1 MDRAARRTPG
11 YFAQALRS
19 ADGSKCPFFLRCDFS
34 FTADRPRYGFVDF
47 DQPLT
52 ATIAIE
58 SLNGKELNGRV
69 VELKPAITTR
79 EKKRAEA
86 LREWE
91 QRCLEEDR
99 RVAQGYPRRV
109 VAPPPKKQIADHG
122 MTVDEFLEMVG
133 RTNSRTGKK
142 AVKAE
147 EYGEVGYDDDDD
159 DDDLF

>member
-1 MDRAARRTPG
+1 MLESHPLNIVVISL
-11 YFAQALRS
+11 LR
-19 ADGSKCPFFLRCDFS
+19 P
-34 FTADRPRYGFVDF
+34 PRYGFVDF

-58 SLNGKELNGRV
+58 SLSGQELNGRV

-79 EKKRAEA
+79 ERKRKEL

-91 QRCLEEDR
+91 ERCLEEDR

-109 VAPPPKKQIADHG
+109 VPPPEKKKIKDYG
-122 MTVDEFLEMVG
+122 MTLEEFFSAVG
-133 RTNSRTGKK
+133 RTNSRTAKK
-142 AVKAE
+142 PSMFE
-147 EYGEVGYDDDDD
+147 EMEEVGYDDADDDDD